1 MIKAI
6 IKFFRN
12 LWEKEIDYEVEFEF
26 SVYDILLVVIVLF
39 FIWKLWFN

>member
-12 LWEKEIDYEVEFEF
+12 LWEKEIDYEIEFEF
-26 SVYDILLVVIVLF
+26 SVYDILLVIIVIF